1 MDYQIEDFELE
12 NEVDVED
19 FELGEVG
26 IEDFGVDVVYKGT
39 VKQIY
44 IGDEEPTDPEILI
57 WIDTSGDTPI
67 TGTQLLTSDNKKFIT
82 ANDEKF
88 ILKEV

>member
-1 MDYQIEDFELE
+1 MDYEIEDFELE
-12 NEVDVED
+12 NELE
-19 FELGEVG
+19 
-26 IEDFGVDVVYKGT
+26 IEDFGVDVVYVGSS

-44 IGDEEPTDPEILI
+44 IGDEEPTDPNILI

-67 TGTQLLTSDNKKFIT
+67 ISAQLITSDNKEFIT
-82 ANDEKF
+82 ANNEKF

>member
-1 MDYQIEDFELE
+1 MDYEIEDFELE
-12 NEVDVED
+12 NELE
-19 FELGEVG
+19 
-26 IEDFGVDVVYKGT
+26 IEDFGVDVVYKGS

-57 WIDTSGDTPI
+57 WIDTSGDTP
-67 TGTQLLTSDNKKFIT
+67 TTEVQLMTADNKEFIT
-82 ANDEKF
+82 ANNETF